1 MFKTLK
7 LFFDFCNKEDQN
19 KLYLAIALGV
29 IKAIFAALRITAIAV
44 VVSGLVNNDMSS
56 KQLFFICERKVRIR
70 PIDDPL
76 PVSNTIYF
84 PFTFRI
90 YSSAE
95 IMGFSNS
102 ATVSAD
108 SCSAAAY
115 SSPAF

>member
-56 KQLFFICERKVRIR
+56 KHLWLALGIMVVSVVGQFCINLKTTMLQCEAGYHSCANKRI
-70 PIDDPL
+70 
-76 PVSNTIYF
+76 
-84 PFTFRI
+84 
-90 YSSAE
+90 E
-95 IMGFSNS
+95 I
-102 ATVSAD
+102 A
-108 SCSAAAY
+108 
-115 SSPAF
+115 